1 MKSYLD
7 LVSLSSKVNRKKSR
21 LTRICIVLAVLLVS
35 SIFGMADMEI
45 RCQKAMAIQDDG
57 AWHAAFRN
65 ITAEQAAFISSRPEV
80 EAGSFYACMNYRLDQ
95 DYSIEGKKAAV
106 CGFDESFLDLYP
118 AAALQEGHFPQK
130 ADEAAVTQSVQKQLK
145 LHVGDQLKLSTPDQG
160 ILTYTITGFT
170 GDTSLMTKWDAFGVF
185 LNKEGY
191 LRSFASETLAEDF
204 VYYVAFKPFCPI
216 QKTLDDI
223 CTQLAIPE
231 TQVSQNTK
239 LLGLM
244 LQSDNDFILKLYL
257 SAVVLVVLVIISGVL
272 MIANSLHTMVARRT
286 EFFGMLRCLG
296 ACPKQIVRYVRMEAL
311 CWCRISIPVGLG
323 ISVVMIWGLCG
334 VLRYLSPSYFA
345 GMPLFRISWIGLVS
359 GAAVGLLTV
368 LLAARSPAKK
378 ASRVSP
384 LTAVSGNA
392 GTVMEMK
399 KAARGRF
406 LKIPAALGVH
416 HACSSKKNLLFMSGS
431 YAFSI
436 ILFLA
441 FTTAV
446 DFMHHGLTPLRPY
459 TPDLSIYS
467 EGGSPAVSEEIVDKV
482 KENPAV
488 KKSYGRLYSDSVILR
503 QQDKTRKIH
512 MTSYESLQ
520 FQWARKSLVDGSLK
534 EAEEGKGVLI
544 DFPASQYLTAGE
556 KITLETAKGSV
567 SVPVTGVLSDTP
579 FSSSTGI
586 VICSEQLFS
595 EITGIQDYAVLDI
608 QLNRKVSE
616 QDIDE
621 LRNLAGTSLAFS
633 DQRAD
638 NQEVRSTYFAFALFI
653 YGFLF
658 IIALIAVFHII
669 NSIGMSVS
677 SRMPLFGA
685 MRAVGMTVR
694 QLVCMIISEAA
705 VYVGGGIFLGLLA
718 GLPVNYVLYSSMI
731 TSHWGD
737 PWKLPVSA
745 LSVIV
750 ILTLA
755 SLLPAIAEP
764 TKRIREMSVVDTI
777 HEQ

>member
-21 LTRICIVLAVLLVS
+21 LTRICIVLAVFLVS

-170 GDTSLMTKWDAFGVF
+170 GDTAFGVF
-185 LNKEGY
+185 LNREGY

-416 HACSSKKNLLFMSGS
+416 HACGSKKNLLFMSGS

-512 MTSYESLQ
+512 MISYESLQ

-544 DFPASQYLTAGE
+544 DFPASQYLAAGE
-556 KITLETAKGSV
+556 EITLETAKGSV

-579 FSSSTGI
+579 FNSSTGI
-586 VICSEQLFS
+586 VICSEELFS

-677 SRMPLFGA
+677 ARMPLFGA
-685 MRAVGMTVR
+685 MRAIGMTVR

-737 PWKLPVSA
+737 PWKLPVSS

>member
-1 MKSYLD
+1 
-7 LVSLSSKVNRKKSR
+7 
-21 LTRICIVLAVLLVS
+21 
-35 SIFGMADMEI
+35 
-45 RCQKAMAIQDDG
+45 
-57 AWHAAFRN
+57 
-65 ITAEQAAFISSRPEV
+65 
-80 EAGSFYACMNYRLDQ
+80 
-95 DYSIEGKKAAV
+95 
-106 CGFDESFLDLYP
+106 
-118 AAALQEGHFPQK
+118 
-130 ADEAAVTQSVQKQLK
+130 
-145 LHVGDQLKLSTPDQG
+145 
-160 ILTYTITGFT
+160 
-170 GDTSLMTKWDAFGVF
+170 
-185 LNKEGY
+185 
-191 LRSFASETLAEDF
+191 
-204 VYYVAFKPFCPI
+204 
-216 QKTLDDI
+216 
-223 CTQLAIPE
+223 
-231 TQVSQNTK
+231 
-239 LLGLM
+239 
-244 LQSDNDFILKLYL
+244 
-257 SAVVLVVLVIISGVL
+257 
-272 MIANSLHTMVARRT
+272 
-286 EFFGMLRCLG
+286 
-296 ACPKQIVRYVRMEAL
+296 
-311 CWCRISIPVGLG
+311 
-323 ISVVMIWGLCG
+323 
-334 VLRYLSPSYFA
+334 
-345 GMPLFRISWIGLVS
+345 
-359 GAAVGLLTV
+359 
-368 LLAARSPAKK
+368 
-378 ASRVSP
+378 
-384 LTAVSGNA
+384 
-392 GTVMEMK
+392 
-399 KAARGRF
+399 
-406 LKIPAALGVH
+406 
-416 HACSSKKNLLFMSGS
+416 MSGS